1 MISSTM
7 LSWRSM
13 QGMNLSSQ
21 KNDEI
26 FIIITRKK
34 STSNH
39 DVIEAEVMLVPIP
52 AKTMGTSHWPSSART
67 VRHLKNLYQPGH
79 WDISLT
85 TSQDS
90 GTSHSPS
97 PTGHLTYLHQPGQWD
112 ISLTFTN
119 QDMGHLTDLHQPG
132 YGISHKCLSNVFPTI
147 GLATP

>member
-26 FIIITRKK
+26 FIITRKK

-52 AKTMGTSHWPSSART
+52 AKTMGTSH
-67 VRHLKNLYQPGH
+67 
-79 WDISLT
+79 
-85 TSQDS
+85 
-90 GTSHSPS
+90 
-97 PTGHLTYLHQPGQWD
+97 
-112 ISLTFTN
+112 
-119 QDMGHLTDLHQPG
+119 
-132 YGISHKCLSNVFPTI
+132 
-147 GLATP
+147 